1 MKKTGL
7 CKLLL
12 CKPKY
17 CKRIKKMGAALAVL
31 LLLSDSLFLLQPLAA
46 SDQPAKEVDM
56 LFTHDLHS
64 CLESYVTTRGMQNGT
79 EPVEAGG
86 FARLKTLINEKRA
99 QNPDTLVVDA
109 GDYPMGTLYQVLYD
123 TEAPELRMLG
133 RLGFDAT
140 TFGNH
145 DFDYGSKALADM
157 FHVAAASGDPR
168 PAFVINNFDFTSNN
182 TGSKMVYDAMKEYGF
197 SDYVVIRKGNV
208 KIAVFGTLGYDAIDC
223 APRCELT
230 WLDPIETSKKTV
242 EKIKAN
248 EDVDMIVCLSH
259 CGTSTDPK
267 KSEDEIPAKK
277 VPDID
282 VIISGHSHTVIYE
295 PIVVKNTIIMG
306 SGCYGYYTG
315 SAHLVQNKQGRW
327 EVSDYQLIEMDSSIE
342 EDPATLAQI
351 NVFASRIDQM
361 YLKDFGYTADQVVAT
376 NAYSFE
382 SVDDMYFVHTEH
394 RLGNLIADAF
404 RYAVNKTPSG
414 MEHVAD
420 VAITPAGTVR
430 DTYYPGNITIADVFG
445 SFSLGSGA
453 DGTVGY
459 PLISIYLTG
468 RELKTVAEIDAS
480 VSDLM
485 ESARLYMSGL
495 GFSFNP
501 HRMMLN
507 KANEVWLNESLMSG
521 TKTKIDDKK
530 LYRVVTDMYSGMML
544 QAVTDVSKGLLKVEP
559 KFADGTPITNFEDAI
574 VYQADGREL
583 KAWDAI
589 AQYMMSFEKDENG
602 ISRIP
607 DYYSVT
613 HDRKVID
620 DSYSPISLFKHPN
633 RFGLIAFGV
642 VVLLILLIVVIIRGV
657 IRRRKRRKQKQT
669 VSAEKFIDVE
679 VIEPE
684 RISAKENTEAAKT
697 EESAEAPKE
706 QTETTETVSESEE
719 AQETAGEQADP
730 ATEVEEN
737 TESEEG
743 HV

>member
-1 MKKTGL
+1 M
-7 CKLLL
+7 
-12 CKPKY
+12 
-17 CKRIKKMGAALAVL
+17 
-31 LLLSDSLFLLQPLAA
+31 
-46 SDQPAKEVDM
+46 DM

-64 CLESYVTTRGMQNGT
+64 CLESYVTTRGMQNGG

-145 DFDYGSKALADM
+145 DFDYGSKALVDM
-157 FHVAAASGDPR
+157 FHAAAASGDPR
-168 PAFVINNFDFTSNN
+168 PAFVINNFDFSSNN
-182 TGSKMVYDAMKEYGF
+182 TGSRMIYDSLKEYGF
-197 SDYVVIRKGNV
+197 SDYVVINKGNV
-208 KIAVFGTLGYDAIDC
+208 KIAVFGTLGYDSIDC

-267 KSEDEIPAKK
+267 KSEDEILAKK

-282 VIISGHSHTVIYE
+282 VIISGHSHTVLPE
-295 PIVVKNTIIMG
+295 PIIVKNTIIMG

-315 SAHLVQNKQGRW
+315 YAHLTQNKKGRW
-327 EVSDYQLIEMDSSIE
+327 DVSKYELVEMDSSIE

-351 NVFASRIDQM
+351 NVFASHIDQV
-361 YLKDFGYTADQVVAT
+361 YLKDFGYTAEQVVAS
-376 NAYSFE
+376 NKYSFE
-382 SVDDMYFVHTEH
+382 SVDDMYFDHTEH

-404 RYAVNKTPSG
+404 RYAVNRTPSG

-453 DGTVGY
+453 DGSVGY
-459 PLISIYLTG
+459 PLISFYLTG
-468 RELKTVAEIDAS
+468 KELKTAAEIDAS
-480 VSDLM
+480 VSDMM

-495 GFSFNP
+495 GFAFNP

-507 KANEVWLNESLMSG
+507 KVNDVWLNESLMSG
-521 TKTKIDDKK
+521 TKTKINDKK

-544 QAVTDVSKGLLKVEP
+544 QAVTDVSKGLLTVEP

-574 VYQADGREL
+574 VYQADGSEL

-589 AQYMMSFEKDENG
+589 AQYMQSFEKDENG
-602 ISRIP
+602 ISKIP

-620 DSYSPISLFKHPN
+620 DSYSPVSLLKHPN
-633 RFGLIAFGV
+633 RFGLIAFAIL
-642 VVLLILLIVVIIRGV
+642 VVLIFVIVLIIRGI
-657 IRRRKRRKQKQT
+657 IRRRKRKKERNVT
-669 VSAEKFIDVE
+669 PAEKFIDVE

-684 RISAKENTEAAKT
+684 RIEAKPDAEPAKTADPDEAAET
-697 EESAEAPKE
+697 SENGEDPEA
-706 QTETTETVSESEE
+706 ETVPESEE
-719 AQETAGEQADP
+719 KTEPEA
-730 ATEVEEN
+730 ATEQ
-737 TESEEG
+737 TDDTAESEEG